1 MNDRQSITFLEDGG
15 MKRLR
20 RDVLTGEVHID
31 HLMEFNV
38 PSEVKLSEF
47 TTDAYLLDGVV
58 AVRLDYDQWHFYI

>member
-1 MNDRQSITFLEDGG
+1 MNDRQSITFLEAGG
-15 MKRLR
+15 MKRVR

-38 PSEVKLSEF
+38 PEGKRTEF

-58 AVRLDYDQWHFYI
+58 AVRLDYAEWHFYI